1 MPLEATPEGPGRT
14 LSIHFEHEEQTAAKP
29 KQSEGKAVVFISI
42 VVPVTIYDIIVFLKL
57 NKNLLEIKTLIH
69 N

>member
-42 VVPVTIYDIIVFLKL
+42 VVPVTIYDIIVF
-57 NKNLLEIKTLIH
+57 
-69 N
+69 